1 MLNIKTF
8 QVNPLQENC
17 YIVSDES
24 GECVIIDCGA
34 YYDAER
40 EAVANHIR
48 QHHLSPVHLLCTHGH
63 FDHTFGNDTI
73 YALFGLMPEIHAA
86 DAPFIENLSDQC
98 AAMNIGM
105 SYDRPSPPI
114 GHLLSDGDDI
124 GFGSHTLRV
133 IHTPGHSPGG
143 VLFHCETE
151 HVVFTGDTLFRMS
164 VGRTDLPGGS
174 WPQLMK
180 SLHDKVA
187 PLPADTIAYPGHGPA
202 TRIGDETTMNPYFT
216 LRQ

>member
-1 MLNIKTF
+1 
-8 QVNPLQENC
+8 
-17 YIVSDES
+17 
-24 GECVIIDCGA
+24 
-34 YYDAER
+34 
-40 EAVANHIR
+40 
-48 QHHLSPVHLLCTHGH
+48 
-63 FDHTFGNDTI
+63 
-73 YALFGLMPEIHAA
+73 
-86 DAPFIENLSDQC
+86 
-98 AAMNIGM
+98 MNIGM

-143 VLFHCETE
+143 VLFYCETE